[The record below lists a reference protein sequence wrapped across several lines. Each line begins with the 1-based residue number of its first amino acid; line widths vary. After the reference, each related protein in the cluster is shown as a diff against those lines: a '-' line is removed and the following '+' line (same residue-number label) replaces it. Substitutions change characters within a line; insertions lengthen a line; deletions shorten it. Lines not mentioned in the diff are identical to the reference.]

1 MDAVPNNEPAAP
13 AQDLSPAPAKSG
25 PPREIELKLAASPEA
40 LETLRGADLIARHA
54 RNQGVTR
61 RLDAVYYDTPDRL
74 LDRNGLALR
83 VRRSGKRHVQ
93 TLKRSGS
100 SDPLARDE
108 WEVALPDGT
117 LDLSLLPLAEIGEPL
132 ASLSAGQLAPVF
144 ATRIRRR
151 LRRLDYAGAL
161 IEIAFDDGMIEAGE
175 KSLPVS
181 EVELE
186 LKEGEAA
193 ALYELGLA
201 MLDIVPLQVA
211 TQSKS
216 ARGYGLAFARLPRA
230 VKTKPIELG
239 AHDNADAA
247 IAAILGN
254 TYQQL
259 LGNLAPVTTQSGPEG
274 VHQMRVSL
282 RRLRSALSVLKREI
296 ASPAFEPIGREAKR
310 LGHVL
315 GPARNWDVFITQ
327 TVPDIEAEGLDDAG
341 LLALRKAAEPFQ
353 ATSYAAIAERLANPQ
368 TSRFLLSFGALIE
381 RRGWRSGLPSEA
393 MAVLAEP
400 AADFA
405 VRVLARTHRQALKRG
420 RGFGS
425 LRPEAR
431 HQLRLAL
438 KKLRY
443 TAEFFLPL
451 YEGSAARKYLGRLS
465 RLQEALGLANDA
477 ATTQHLLAELRG
489 GKAPKPELH
498 FAAGA
503 IHGWQSRHTI
513 EAGRK
518 LKRRW
523 RRFEAANPFWT

>member
-1 MDAVPNNEPAAP
+1 MDAVPRDEVDQPEQVASSAP
-13 AQDLSPAPAKSG
+13 QKP
-25 PPREIELKLAASPEA
+25 PPREIELKLAASPAA

-74 LDRNGLALR
+74 LDRNGMALR

-100 SDPLARDE
+100 GDPLARDE
-108 WEVALPDGT
+108 WEVALPDGA
-117 LDLSLLPLAEIGEPL
+117 LDLTLLPLAEIGEPL

-151 LRRLDYAGAL
+151 VRRVDYAGAL
-161 IEIAFDDGMIEAGE
+161 IEIAFDDGTIEAGE
-175 KSLPVS
+175 NSLPVA

-193 ALYELGLA
+193 TLYEFGLA
-201 MLDIVPLQVA
+201 MLDVAPLQVA

-216 ARGYGLAFARLPRA
+216 ARGYGLAFSRLPRA
-230 VKTKPIELG
+230 VKAKPVEIAE
-239 AHDNADAA
+239 HDNADAA

-254 TYQQL
+254 TYRQL
-259 LGNLAPVTTQSGPEG
+259 LGNLAPVATRSGPEA

-282 RRLRSALSVLKREI
+282 RRLRSALSVLKREV
-296 ASPAFEPIGREAKR
+296 ASPAFAPISREAQR

-315 GPARNWDVFITQ
+315 GPARNWDVFVTQ

-341 LLALRKAAEPFQ
+341 LSALREAAEPFQ
-353 ATSYAAIAERLANPQ
+353 AASYAAIAERLANPQ

-400 AADFA
+400 AGDFA
-405 VRVLARTHRQALKRG
+405 GRVLARTHRQALKRG

-425 LRPEAR
+425 LQPEAR

-451 YEGSAARKYLGRLS
+451 HDGAAARRYLGRLS

-477 ATTQHLLAELRG
+477 ATTQHLLADLRG
-489 GKAPKPELH
+489 GEAPGPELH

-523 RRFEAANPFWT
+523 RRFDAASPFWN

>member
-1 MDAVPNNEPAAP
+1 MDAVPDHEIAQPDQAAP
-13 AQDLSPAPAKSG
+13 SAPPK
-25 PPREIELKLAASPEA
+25 PPREIELKLAASPES
-40 LETLRGADLIARHA
+40 LEKLRGADLIERHA

-100 SDPLARDE
+100 GDPLARDE
-108 WEVALPDGT
+108 WEVALPDGA
-117 LDLSLLPLAEIGEPL
+117 LDLALLPLAEIGEPL
-132 ASLSAGQLAPVF
+132 ASLSPGQLAPVF

-151 LRRLDYAGAL
+151 VRRLDYAGAL
-161 IEIAFDDGMIEAGE
+161 IEIAFDDGTIEAGE
-175 KSLPVS
+175 TSLPVS

-201 MLDIVPLQVA
+201 MLDIAPLQLA

-216 ARGYGLAFARLPRA
+216 ARGYGLAFSRPPRA
-230 VKTKPIELG
+230 VKAKPVGIPG
-239 AHDNADAA
+239 QDNADAA

-254 TYQQL
+254 TYRQL
-259 LGNLAPVTTQSGPEG
+259 LGNLAPVAAGSGPEG

-282 RRLRSALSVLKREI
+282 RRLRSALSVLKREV
-296 ASPAFEPIGREAKR
+296 AAPAFEPIGQEAKR

-327 TVPDIEAEGLDDAG
+327 TVPDIEAAGLDDAG
-341 LLALRKAAEPFQ
+341 LAVLRQAAGPFQ
-353 ATSYAAIAERLANPQ
+353 AASHAAIADRLANPQ

-400 AADFA
+400 ASDFA
-405 VRVLARTHRQALKRG
+405 GRVLARTHRQALKRG
-420 RGFGS
+420 RGFGR
-425 LRPEAR
+425 LQPEAR
-431 HQLRLAL
+431 HELRLAL

-451 YEGSAARKYLGRLS
+451 HDGAAARKYLARLS
-465 RLQEALGLANDA
+465 RLQDALGLANDA
-477 ATTQHLLAELRG
+477 ATTQHLLADLRG
-489 GKAPKPELH
+489 GKAGAELH

-503 IHGWQSRHTI
+503 AHGWQSRQTI
-513 EAGRK
+513 EANRQ
-518 LKRRW
+518 LKKRW
-523 RRFEAANPFWT
+523 RRFEAASPFWA

>member
-1 MDAVPNNEPAAP
+1 MDAVPDNEVAQPDLAADP
-13 AQDLSPAPAKSG
+13 TPQKQ

-40 LETLRGADLIARHA
+40 LEKLRGADLIARHA

-74 LDRNGLALR
+74 LDRNGLSLR

-93 TLKRSGS
+93 TLKRSGAG
-100 SDPLARDE
+100 DPLARDE
-108 WEVALPDGT
+108 WEVALPNEV
-117 LDLSLLPLAEIGEPL
+117 LDLTLLPLAEIGEPL

-144 ATRIRRR
+144 ATRIKRR

-161 IEIAFDDGMIEAGE
+161 IEIAFDDGAIEAGE
-175 KSLPVS
+175 NSQPVS

-201 MLDIVPLQVA
+201 LLDIVPLQVA

-216 ARGYGLAFARLPRA
+216 ARGYGLAFSRLPRA
-230 VKTKPIELG
+230 IKAKPVEISE
-239 AHDNADAA
+239 HDNADAA

-254 TYQQL
+254 TYRQL
-259 LGNLAPVTTQSGPEG
+259 LGNLAPVATGSGPEG

-282 RRLRSALSVLKREI
+282 RRLRSALSVLKREV
-296 ASPAFEPIGREAKR
+296 ASAALAPIGREAKR

-327 TVPDIEAEGLDDAG
+327 TIPDIEAEGLDGAG
-341 LLALRKAAEPFQ
+341 LPMLRKAAEPFQ
-353 ATSYAAIAERLANPQ
+353 AASYAAIEERLANPQ

-400 AADFA
+400 ASDFA
-405 VRVLARTHRQALKRG
+405 GRVLARTHRQALKRG

-425 LRPEAR
+425 LQPEAR
-431 HQLRLAL
+431 HELRLAL

-443 TAEFFLPL
+443 TAEFFLSL
-451 YEGSAARKYLGRLS
+451 YDGAPARKYLARLS

-477 ATTQHLLAELRG
+477 ATTQHLLADLRA
-489 GKAPKPELH
+489 GKAGPELH

-503 IHGWQSRHTI
+503 AHGWQSRQAV
-513 EAGRK
+513 EAGRQ
-518 LKRRW
+518 LKKRW
-523 RRFEAANPFWT
+523 RRFEAASPFWA

>member
-1 MDAVPNNEPAAP
+1 MDAVPRDEAGQTEQAASSEP
-13 AQDLSPAPAKSG
+13 QKL
-25 PPREIELKLAASPEA
+25 PREIELKLAASLEA

-54 RNQGVTR
+54 RNQGVIR

-100 SDPLARDE
+100 GDPLARDE

-117 LDLSLLPLAEIGEPL
+117 LDLALLPLAEIGEPL

-151 LRRLDYAGAL
+151 VRRLDYAGAL
-161 IEIAFDDGMIEAGE
+161 IEIAFDDGTIEAGE

-193 ALYELGLA
+193 ALYEFGLA
-201 MLDIVPLQVA
+201 MLDVAPLQVA

-216 ARGYGLAFARLPRA
+216 ARGYGLAFSRLPRA
-230 VKTKPIELG
+230 VKAKPVGIG

-247 IAAILGN
+247 IAAILAN
-254 TYQQL
+254 TYAQL
-259 LGNLAPVTTQSGPEG
+259 LGNLAPVAARSGPEG

-282 RRLRSALSVLKREI
+282 RRLRSALSVLKREV
-296 ASPAFEPIGREAKR
+296 ASPAFESIGREAKR

-327 TVPDIEAEGLDDAG
+327 TVPDIEADGLDDSG
-341 LLALRKAAEPFQ
+341 LSILRTAAEPHQ
-353 ATSYAAIAERLANPQ
+353 AKSYADIARRLANPQ

-400 AADFA
+400 ADDFA
-405 VRVLARTHRQALKRG
+405 GRVLAHTHRKALKRG

-425 LRPEAR
+425 LHPEAR
-431 HQLRLAL
+431 HELRLAL

-451 YEGSAARKYLGRLS
+451 HDGAPARRYLGRLS

-477 ATTQHLLAELRG
+477 ATTHELLAELRG
-489 GKAPKPELH
+489 GKAGPELQ

-503 IHGWQSRHTI
+503 IHGWQSRQTI

-518 LKRRW
+518 LKKRW
-523 RRFEAANPFWT
+523 RRFEAATPFWA

>member
-1 MDAVPNNEPAAP
+1 MDAVPRDDAAQPEGVAASEP
-13 AQDLSPAPAKSG
+13 QTQ

-40 LETLRGADLIARHA
+40 LEALRGADLIARHA

-100 SDPLARDE
+100 GDPLARDE

-117 LDLSLLPLAEIGEPL
+117 LDLAQLPLAEIGEPL

-144 ATRIRRR
+144 ATRVRRR

-161 IEIAFDDGMIEAGE
+161 IEIAFDDGTIEAGE
-175 KSLPVS
+175 KTLQVS

-193 ALYELGLA
+193 ALYDLGLA
-201 MLDIVPLQVA
+201 MLDVVPLQLA

-216 ARGYGLAFARLPRA
+216 ARGYGLAFARLPQA
-230 VKTKPIELG
+230 VKARPVEIG
-239 AHDNADAA
+239 AQDNADAA
-247 IAAILGN
+247 IAAILAN
-254 TYQQL
+254 TYRQL
-259 LGNLAPVTTQSGPEG
+259 LGNLAAVATRSGPEG

-282 RRLRSALSVLKREI
+282 RRLRSALSVLKREV
-296 ASPAFEPIGREAKR
+296 ASPAFEPVGREAKR

-315 GPARNWDVFITQ
+315 GTARNWDVFITQ
-327 TVPDIEAEGLDDAG
+327 TVPDIEADGLDDAG
-341 LLALRKAAEPFQ
+341 LSALRKAAEPLQ
-353 ATSYAAIAERLANPQ
+353 TKSYADIAKRLENPQ

-400 AADFA
+400 ADDFA
-405 VRVLARTHRQALKRG
+405 GRVLARTHRQALKRG

-425 LRPEAR
+425 LRPEGR
-431 HQLRLAL
+431 HELRLAL

-451 YEGSAARKYLGRLS
+451 HDGPAARRYLARLS

-477 ATTQHLLAELRG
+477 ATTQHLLAELRD
-489 GKAPKPELH
+489 GKAPGPELH

-513 EAGRK
+513 ESGRK
-518 LKRRW
+518 LKKRW

>member
-1 MDAVPNNEPAAP
+1 MPSPDVAQPDDAAP
-13 AQDLSPAPAKSG
+13 PAPKNP

-40 LETLRGADLIARHA
+40 LETLRSADLIARHA

-74 LDRNGLALR
+74 LDRNGLSLR

-93 TLKRSGS
+93 TLKRSDSG
-100 SDPLARDE
+100 DPLVRDE
-108 WEVALPDGT
+108 WEAALPDGT
-117 LDLSLLPLAEIGEPL
+117 LDLALLPLAEIGEPL
-132 ASLSAGQLAPVF
+132 ASLSAGQLAPAF

-161 IEIAFDDGMIEAGE
+161 IEIAFDDGTIEAGE

-193 ALYELGLA
+193 ALYEFGLA
-201 MLDIVPLQVA
+201 MLDVAPLQVA

-216 ARGYGLAFARLPRA
+216 ARGYGLAFSRLPRA
-230 VKTKPIELG
+230 VKAKPVEIG
-239 AHDNADAA
+239 ADDNADAA

-254 TYQQL
+254 TYKQL
-259 LGNLAPVTTQSGPEG
+259 LGNLAPVATRSGPEA

-282 RRLRSALSVLKREI
+282 RRLRSALTVLKSEI
-296 ASPAFEPIGREAKR
+296 ASPALVPIGQEAKR
-310 LGHVL
+310 LGHAL

-327 TVPDIEAEGLDDAG
+327 TVPDIEDEGLEDAG
-341 LLALRKAAEPFQ
+341 LKVLRKAAEPHRES
-353 ATSYAAIAERLANPQ
+353 SYAAVQERLADPQ

-381 RRGWRSGLPSEA
+381 RRGWRNGVASET

-400 AADFA
+400 ADDFA
-405 VRVLARTHRQALKRG
+405 GRILARTHRKALKRG
-420 RGFGS
+420 RHFGS
-425 LRPEAR
+425 LAPEAR

-451 YEGSAARKYLGRLS
+451 HDGAAARRYLGRLS

-477 ATTQHLLAELRG
+477 ATTRHLIADLRG
-489 GKAPKPELH
+489 GKGGPELH

-503 IHGWQSRHTI
+503 VHGWQSRQTI

-523 RRFEAANPFWT
+523 RKFEAATPFWA

>member
-1 MDAVPNNEPAAP
+1 MDAAPNREAPQPDRAAP
-13 AQDLSPAPAKSG
+13 PAPRKP
-25 PPREIELKLAASPEA
+25 PPREIELKLAGSPEA
-40 LETLRGADLIARHA
+40 LETLRRADLIARHA

-74 LDRNGLALR
+74 LDRNGLSLR

-100 SDPLARDE
+100 GDPLARDE

-117 LDLSLLPLAEIGEPL
+117 LDLTLLPLAEIGEPL
-132 ASLSAGQLAPVF
+132 AGLSAGQLAPVF

-151 LRRLDYAGAL
+151 VRRLDYAGAL
-161 IEIAFDDGMIEAGE
+161 IEIAFDDGAIEAGE
-175 KSLPVS
+175 KSLPVA

-186 LKEGEAA
+186 LKGGEAA

-201 MLDIVPLQVA
+201 LLDIAALRIE
-211 TQSKS
+211 TRSKA
-216 ARGYGLAFARLPRA
+216 ARGYGLAFSRLPRA
-230 VKTKPIELG
+230 MKARPVEMSE
-239 AHDNADAA
+239 HDNADAA

-254 TYQQL
+254 AYSQL
-259 LGNLAPVTTQSGPEG
+259 LGNLAPVAAGAGPEG
-274 VHQMRVSL
+274 VHQMRVAL
-282 RRLRSALSVLKREI
+282 RRLRSALSVLEREV
-296 ASPAFEPIGREAKR
+296 AAPAFAPIGREAKR

-315 GPARNWDVFITQ
+315 GPARNWDVFIAQ
-327 TVPDIEAEGLDDAG
+327 TVPDIEAGLDDAG
-341 LLALRKAAEPFQ
+341 LSLLQAAAEPHR
-353 ATSYAAIAERLANPQ
+353 AESYAAVLERLSNPQ
-368 TSRFLLSFGALIE
+368 TSRFLLSLGALIE
-381 RRGWRSGLPSEA
+381 RRGWRGGLPSEA

-400 AADFA
+400 AAGFSG
-405 VRVLARTHRQALKRG
+405 RIMTRTHRRALKRG

-451 YEGSAARKYLGRLS
+451 HEGAAARKYLGRLA
-465 RLQEALGLANDA
+465 RLQDALGLANDA
-477 ATTQHLLAELRG
+477 ATTHELLADLRG
-489 GKAPKPELH
+489 GKAGPELH

-503 IHGWQSRHTI
+503 VHGWQSCRTI
-513 EAGRK
+513 EAGRQ
-518 LKRRW
+518 LRRRW
-523 RRFEAANPFWT
+523 RKFEAATPFWT

>member
-1 MDAVPNNEPAAP
+1 MDAVPNNEVAQPEQAAAP
-13 AQDLSPAPAKSG
+13 TSQQP

-74 LDRNGLALR
+74 LDRNGLSLR

-100 SDPLARDE
+100 GDPLSRDE

-117 LDLSLLPLAEIGEPL
+117 LDLALLPLAEIGEPL

-144 ATRIRRR
+144 TTRIRRR

-161 IEIAFDDGMIEAGE
+161 IEIAFDDGTIEAGE
-175 KSLPVS
+175 KRLPVA

-201 MLDIVPLQVA
+201 LLDIAALQLE

-216 ARGYGLAFARLPRA
+216 ARGYGLAFSRLPRA
-230 VKTKPIELG
+230 SKAKPIELG
-239 AHDNADAA
+239 EHDNADAA

-254 TYQQL
+254 TYGQL
-259 LGNLAPVTTQSGPEG
+259 LANLAPVAAGSGPEG

-282 RRLRSALSVLKREI
+282 RRLRSALSVLKREV
-296 ASPAFEPIGREAKR
+296 AAPAFEPIGQEAKR

-341 LLALRKAAEPFQ
+341 LSALRTAAELHQ
-353 ATSYAAIAERLANPQ
+353 AESYAAVLKRLANPQ

-381 RRGWRSGLPSEA
+381 RRGWRNGLASEA

-400 AADFA
+400 AADFGG
-405 VRVLARTHRQALKRG
+405 RIITRTHRKALKRG

-425 LRPEAR
+425 LHPEAR

-451 YEGSAARKYLGRLS
+451 HDGAPARRYLGRLS

-477 ATTQHLLAELRG
+477 ATTHQLLADLRG
-489 GKAPKPELH
+489 GKAGSELH

-503 IHGWQSRHTI
+503 VHGWQSRQTI

-523 RRFEAANPFWT
+523 RKFEAASPFWK

>member
-1 MDAVPNNEPAAP
+1 LDAVPNQDAAQP
-13 AQDLSPAPAKSG
+13 DQAASPAPQKP
-25 PPREIELKLAASPEA
+25 PPREIELKLAVSPEA
-40 LETLRGADLIARHA
+40 LEKLRSADLIARHA

-74 LDRNGLALR
+74 LDRNGLSLR

-100 SDPLARDE
+100 GDPLARDE
-108 WEVALPDGT
+108 WEVALPDGA
-117 LDLSLLPLAEIGEPL
+117 LDLALLPLAEIGEPL

-161 IEIAFDDGMIEAGE
+161 IEIAFDDGTIEAGE
-175 KSLPVS
+175 KSLPVA

-201 MLDIVPLQVA
+201 LLDVAALQIE

-216 ARGYGLAFARLPRA
+216 ARGYGLAFSRLPRA
-230 VKTKPIELG
+230 MKAKPIELG

-254 TYQQL
+254 TYRQL
-259 LGNLAPVTTQSGPEG
+259 LANLAPVAAGSGPEG

-282 RRLRSALSVLKREI
+282 RRLRSALSVLKREV
-296 ASPAFEPIGREAKR
+296 AAPAFEPIGQEAKR

-327 TVPDIEAEGLDDAG
+327 TVPEIEAEGLDDAG
-341 LLALRKAAEPFQ
+341 LSVLRTAAEKHQ
-353 ATSYAAIAERLANPQ
+353 AESYAAVLKRLANPQ

-381 RRGWRSGLPSEA
+381 RRGWRNGLASEA

-400 AADFA
+400 AADFGG
-405 VRVLARTHRQALKRG
+405 RVLAQTHRKALKRG

-425 LRPEAR
+425 LHPEAR

-451 YEGSAARKYLGRLS
+451 HEGAAARRYLGRLS

-477 ATTQHLLAELRG
+477 ATTHQLLADLRG
-489 GKAPKPELH
+489 GKAGPELH

-503 IHGWQSRHTI
+503 VHGWQSRQTI

-523 RRFEAANPFWT
+523 RKFEAATPFWE

>member
-1 MDAVPNNEPAAP
+1 MDAVPRDEAAQP
-13 AQDLSPAPAKSG
+13 EHEAPSAPQKQ
-25 PPREIELKLAASPEA
+25 PPREIELKLAVSPEA
-40 LETLRGADLIARHA
+40 LEALRSAELIARHA

-61 RLDAVYYDTPDRL
+61 RLDALYYDTPDRL
-74 LDRNGLALR
+74 LDRNGLSLR
-83 VRRSGKRHVQ
+83 VRRSGRRHVQ

-100 SDPLARDE
+100 GDPLARDE
-108 WEVALPDGT
+108 WEVALPDGV
-117 LDLSLLPLAEIGEPL
+117 LDLALLPLAEIGEPL

-161 IEIAFDDGMIEAGE
+161 IEIAFDDGTIEAGE
-175 KSLPVS
+175 NSLPVS

-186 LKEGEAA
+186 LMEGEAA
-193 ALYELGLA
+193 ALYEFGLA
-201 MLDIVPLQVA
+201 MLDVAPLQVA

-216 ARGYGLAFARLPRA
+216 ARGYGLAFSRQPRA
-230 VKTKPIELG
+230 VKAKPVEIG

-254 TYQQL
+254 THRQL
-259 LGNLAPVTTQSGPEG
+259 LGNLAPVATRSGPDA

-282 RRLRSALSVLKREI
+282 RRLRSALSVLKREV
-296 ASPAFEPIGREAKR
+296 ASPALAPIGQEAKR
-310 LGHVL
+310 LGSAL

-327 TVPDIEAEGLDDAG
+327 TVPDIEADGLDDAG
-341 LLALRKAAEPFQ
+341 LSALRKAAKPHQEK
-353 ATSYAAIAERLANPQ
+353 SYAAVQERLVDPQ
-368 TSRFLLSFGALIE
+368 TSRFLLTFGALIE
-381 RRGWRSGLPSEA
+381 RRGWRGGLPSET

-400 AADFA
+400 AEEFA
-405 VRVLARTHRQALKRG
+405 GRVLARTHRKALKSG
-420 RGFGS
+420 RGFGG
-425 LRPEAR
+425 LDPEAR

-451 YEGSAARKYLGRLS
+451 HDGAAARKYLGRLS
-465 RLQEALGLANDA
+465 RLQDALGLANDA
-477 ATTQHLLAELRG
+477 ATTQHLIADLRG
-489 GKAPKPELH
+489 DKPGPNLH

-503 IHGWQSRHTI
+503 VHGWQSRQTI

-523 RRFEAANPFWT
+523 RKFEAARPFWA

>member
-1 MDAVPNNEPAAP
+1 MDAVPNHEVAQPDQVASSAP
-13 AQDLSPAPAKSG
+13 QKQ
-25 PPREIELKLAASPEA
+25 PPREIELKLAGSPEA
-40 LETLRGADLIARHA
+40 LETLRSADLIARHA

-74 LDRNGLALR
+74 LDRNGLSLR

-100 SDPLARDE
+100 GDPLSRDE
-108 WEVALPDGT
+108 WEVALPDGA
-117 LDLSLLPLAEIGEPL
+117 LDLALLPLAEIGEPL

-161 IEIAFDDGMIEAGE
+161 IEIAFDDGTIEAGE
-175 KSLPVS
+175 KSLPVN

-201 MLDIVPLQVA
+201 LLDIAALQVE

-216 ARGYGLAFARLPRA
+216 ARGYGLAFSRLPRA
-230 VKTKPIELG
+230 VKAKPIEIG

-254 TYQQL
+254 TYRQL
-259 LGNLAPVTTQSGPEG
+259 LGNLAPVAAGSGPEG

-282 RRLRSALSVLKREI
+282 RRLRSALSVLKREV
-296 ASPAFEPIGREAKR
+296 ASPAFAPIGQEAKR

-327 TVPDIEAEGLDDAG
+327 TVPDIEADGLGDSG
-341 LLALRKAAEPFQ
+341 LSVLRTAAEPHQ
-353 ATSYAAIAERLANPQ
+353 AESYAAVLKRLANPQ

-381 RRGWRSGLPSEA
+381 RRGWRNGLASEA

-400 AADFA
+400 AADFGS
-405 VRVLARTHRQALKRG
+405 RVLTRTHRKALKRG

-425 LRPEAR
+425 LHPEAR

-451 YEGSAARKYLGRLS
+451 HDGAPARRYLARLS

-477 ATTQHLLAELRG
+477 ATTHELLADLRR
-489 GKAPKPELH
+489 GKAGPDLH

-503 IHGWQSRHTI
+503 VHGWQSRQTI

-518 LKRRW
+518 LKQRW
-523 RRFEAANPFWT
+523 RKFEAATPFWA

>member
-1 MDAVPNNEPAAP
+1 MDAVPRDDAPQPDEAAPAAP
-13 AQDLSPAPAKSG
+13 QKQ

-40 LETLRGADLIARHA
+40 LEALRGADLIARHA

-61 RLDAVYYDTPDRL
+61 RLDAIYHDTPDRL
-74 LDRNGLALR
+74 LDRNGLSLR

-100 SDPLARDE
+100 GDPLARDE

-117 LDLSLLPLAEIGEPL
+117 LDLALLPLAEIGEPL

-151 LRRLDYAGAL
+151 VRRVDYAGAL
-161 IEIAFDDGMIEAGE
+161 IEIAFDDGTIEAGE
-175 KSLPVS
+175 NSLPVS

-201 MLDIVPLQVA
+201 MLDVAPLQVA

-230 VKTKPIELG
+230 VKAKPVEIAG
-239 AHDNADAA
+239 HDNADAA

-254 TYQQL
+254 TYKQL
-259 LGNLAPVTTQSGPEG
+259 LGNLAPVTAQSGPEG

-282 RRLRSALSVLKREI
+282 RRLRSALSVLKREV
-296 ASPAFEPIGREAKR
+296 ASPAFASIGQEARR

-327 TVPDIEAEGLDDAG
+327 TAPGIEADGLGDAG
-341 LLALRKAAEPFQ
+341 LPALRKAAEPFQ
-353 ATSYAAIAERLANPQ
+353 ARSYEAVQERLADPQ

-400 AADFA
+400 AEDFA
-405 VRVLARTHRQALKRG
+405 GRVLARTHRQALKRG
-420 RGFGS
+420 RSFGR
-425 LRPEAR
+425 LHPEQR

-451 YEGSAARKYLGRLS
+451 HDGAAARRYLGRLS

-489 GKAPKPELH
+489 GKAPGPELH

-518 LKRRW
+518 LKKRW
-523 RRFEAANPFWT
+523 RRFEAASPFWS

>member
-1 MDAVPNNEPAAP
+1 MDAVPRDEVARSDDTAP
-13 AQDLSPAPAKSG
+13 SALQRQ

-74 LDRNGLALR
+74 LDRNGLSLR
-83 VRRSGKRHVQ
+83 VRRSGRRHVQ
-93 TLKRSGS
+93 TLKRSS
-100 SDPLARDE
+100 SGDPLARDE
-108 WEVALPDGT
+108 WEVALPEGA
-117 LDLSLLPLAEIGEPL
+117 LDLTLLPLAEIGEPL

-144 ATRIRRR
+144 ATRVRRR
-151 LRRLDYAGAL
+151 VRRLDYAGAL
-161 IEIAFDDGMIEAGE
+161 IEIAFDDGTIEAGE
-175 KSLPVS
+175 KSLPVA

-186 LKEGEAA
+186 LKEGEPA
-193 ALYELGLA
+193 ALYEFGLA
-201 MLDIVPLQVA
+201 LLDIAALQIE

-216 ARGYGLAFARLPRA
+216 ARGYGLAFSRLPRA
-230 VKTKPIELG
+230 VKAKPVEIG

-254 TYQQL
+254 TYRQL
-259 LGNLAPVTTQSGPEG
+259 LGNLAPIAARSGPEG

-282 RRLRSALSVLKREI
+282 RRLRSALSALKREV

-327 TVPDIEAEGLDDAG
+327 TIPDIEADGLADAG
-341 LLALRKAAEPFQ
+341 LSVLRTAAEPHR
-353 ATSYAAIAERLANPQ
+353 TESYAAVLNSLANPQ

-381 RRGWRSGLPSEA
+381 RRSWRSGLPSEA

-405 VRVLARTHRQALKRG
+405 RRVLTHTHRKALKRG

-425 LRPEAR
+425 LRPDAR
-431 HQLRLAL
+431 HELRLAL

-451 YEGSAARKYLGRLS
+451 HDGAPARKYLGRLS

-477 ATTQHLLAELRG
+477 ATTHELIADLRRSEAG
-489 GKAPKPELH
+489 PELH
-498 FAAGA
+498 FAAGSV
-503 IHGWQSRHTI
+503 HGWQSRHTI

-523 RRFEAANPFWT
+523 RRFEGTAPFWA

>member
-1 MDAVPNNEPAAP
+1 MDAVPNHEVAQPDPAAP
-13 AQDLSPAPAKSG
+13 SAPQKP
-25 PPREIELKLAASPEA
+25 PPREIELKLAGSPES
-40 LETLRGADLIARHA
+40 LDKLRGADLIARHA

-74 LDRNGLALR
+74 LDRNGLSLR

-100 SDPLARDE
+100 GDPLARDE

-132 ASLSAGQLAPVF
+132 AGLSEGQLASVF

-151 LRRLDYAGAL
+151 VRRLDYAGAL
-161 IEIAFDDGMIEAGE
+161 IEIAFDDGTIEAGE
-175 KSLPVS
+175 TSLPVS

-201 MLDIVPLQVA
+201 MLDVAPLQVA

-216 ARGYGLAFARLPRA
+216 ERGYGLSSARLPRA
-230 VKTKPIELG
+230 VKAKPVEIA

-254 TYQQL
+254 TYRQL
-259 LGNLAPVTTQSGPEG
+259 LANLAPVARRSGPEG
-274 VHQMRVSL
+274 VHQMRVAL
-282 RRLRSALSVLKREI
+282 RRLRSALSVLKREV

-327 TVPDIEAEGLDDAG
+327 TVPDIEAEGLGDAG
-341 LLALRKAAEPFQ
+341 LPALRKAAEPFQ
-353 ATSYAAIAERLANPQ
+353 AASYAAIAERLANPQ

-381 RRGWRSGLPSEA
+381 RRGWRNGLASET
-393 MAVLAEP
+393 MTVLAEP
-400 AADFA
+400 AADFGG
-405 VRVLARTHRQALKRG
+405 RVLARAHRQALKRG
-420 RGFGS
+420 RGFGR
-425 LRPEAR
+425 LQPEAR
-431 HQLRLAL
+431 HRLRLAL

-451 YEGSAARKYLGRLS
+451 YDGAAARKYLARLS
-465 RLQEALGLANDA
+465 LLQDALGLANDA
-477 ATTQHLLAELRG
+477 ATTQHLLAELRD
-489 GKAPKPELH
+489 GKAVAGLH

-503 IHGWQSRHTI
+503 MHGWQCRHTI
-513 EAGRK
+513 GGSRK

-523 RRFEAANPFWT
+523 RKFEAASPFWA

>member
-1 MDAVPNNEPAAP
+1 MDAVPNHEPAAP
-13 AQDLSPAPAKSG
+13 AQDQSPALATSG
-25 PPREIELKLAASPEA
+25 PPREIELKLAVSPEA
-40 LETLRGADLIARHA
+40 METLRGADVIARHA

-74 LDRNGLALR
+74 LDRNGLSLR

-93 TLKRSGS
+93 TLKRSGAG
-100 SDPLARDE
+100 DPLARDE
-108 WEVALPDGT
+108 WEAALPDGA

-201 MLDIVPLQVA
+201 MLDVASMQVE
-211 TQSKS
+211 TLSKS
-216 ARGYGLAFARLPRA
+216 ARGYGLAFSRLPQA
-230 VKTKPIELG
+230 MKAKPVEIGE
-239 AHDNADAA
+239 HDNADAA
-247 IAAILGN
+247 IAAILAN
-254 TYQQL
+254 TYKQL
-259 LGNLAPVTTQSGPEG
+259 LGNLAPVATRSGPEA

-282 RRLRSALSVLKREI
+282 RRLRSALSVLKREV
-296 ASPAFEPIGREAKR
+296 ASPALVPIGREAKR
-310 LGHVL
+310 LGTVL

-327 TVPDIEAEGLDDAG
+327 TVPDIEEEGLDDAE
-341 LLALRKAAEPFQ
+341 LTVLRRAAEPHQ
-353 ATSYAAIAERLANPQ
+353 VKSYADIEKRLANPQ

-405 VRVLARTHRQALKRG
+405 ARVLARTHRKALKRG
-420 RGFGS
+420 RGFGH
-425 LRPEAR
+425 LHPEAR

-451 YEGSAARKYLGRLS
+451 HDGGAARKYLARLS
-465 RLQEALGLANDA
+465 RLQDALGLANDA
-477 ATTQHLLAELRG
+477 ATTQQLIADLRS
-489 GKAPKPELH
+489 GKAGPELH

-503 IHGWQSRHTI
+503 VHGWQCRHTVD
-513 EAGRK
+513 AGHK
-518 LKRRW
+518 LKKRW
-523 RRFEAANPFWT
+523 RRFEAASPFWT

>member
-1 MDAVPNNEPAAP
+1 MDAVPNQEPASP
-13 AQDLSPAPAKSG
+13 AQDQAPAPATSG
-25 PPREIELKLAASPEA
+25 PPREIELKLAVSPGA
-40 LETLRGADLIARHA
+40 LEALRGADLIARHA

-74 LDRNGLALR
+74 LDRNGLSLR

-100 SDPLARDE
+100 GDPLSRDE

-117 LDLSLLPLAEIGEPL
+117 LDLTLLPLAEIGEPL
-132 ASLSAGQLAPVF
+132 TSLSVGQLAPVF

-161 IEIAFDDGMIEAGE
+161 IEIAFDDGTIEAGE
-175 KSLPVS
+175 NSLPVS
-181 EVELE
+181 EIELE

-201 MLDIVPLQVA
+201 MLDVAPLQVA

-230 VKTKPIELG
+230 MKAKPVEIG

-247 IAAILGN
+247 IAAILAN
-254 TYQQL
+254 TYRQL
-259 LGNLAPVTTQSGPEG
+259 LGNLAPVATRSGPEA

-282 RRLRSALSVLKREI
+282 RRLRSALSVLKREV
-296 ASPAFEPIGREAKR
+296 ASPAFAVIGQEAKR

-315 GPARNWDVFITQ
+315 GPARNWDVFIGQ
-327 TVPDIEAEGLDDAG
+327 TVPGIEADGLGDAD
-341 LLALRKAAEPFQ
+341 LSVLRKAAGPFQ
-353 ATSYAAIAERLANPQ
+353 ARSYAAVQERLADTQ
-368 TSRFLLSFGALIE
+368 TCRFLLSFGALIE

-400 AADFA
+400 ADDFA
-405 VRVLARTHRQALKRG
+405 GRVLARTHRQALKRG
-420 RGFGS
+420 RGFGH
-425 LRPEAR
+425 LQPEAR

-451 YEGSAARKYLGRLS
+451 HDGAAARRYLGRLS

-477 ATTQHLLAELRG
+477 ATTQHLIAELRQ
-489 GKAPKPELH
+489 GKAPGPELH

-518 LKRRW
+518 LKKRW

>member
-1 MDAVPNNEPAAP
+1 LDAVPNQEVAQPDQAA
-13 AQDLSPAPAKSG
+13 SPAPQKP
-25 PPREIELKLAASPEA
+25 PPREIELKLAASPAA
-40 LETLRGADLIARHA
+40 LETLRGADLIERHA
-54 RNQGVTR
+54 RNQGITR

-74 LDRNGLALR
+74 LDRNGLSLR

-100 SDPLARDE
+100 GDPLARDE

-117 LDLSLLPLAEIGEPL
+117 LDLALLPLAEIGEPL
-132 ASLSAGQLAPVF
+132 ASLSAGQLVPVF

-161 IEIAFDDGMIEAGE
+161 IEIAFDDGTIEVGE
-175 KSLPVS
+175 NSLPVS

-193 ALYELGLA
+193 VLYEFGLA
-201 MLDIVPLQVA
+201 MLDVAPLQVA

-216 ARGYGLAFARLPRA
+216 ARGYGLAFSRLPRA
-230 VKTKPIELG
+230 VKAKPVEFG

-254 TYQQL
+254 TYKQL
-259 LGNLAPVTTQSGPEG
+259 LGNLAPVATRSGPEG

-282 RRLRSALSVLKREI
+282 RRLRSALSVLKREV

-327 TVPDIEAEGLDDAG
+327 TVPDIEAEGLGDAG
-341 LLALRKAAEPFQ
+341 LSVLRKAAEPFQ
-353 ATSYAAIAERLANPQ
+353 AVSYGAIEERLANPQ

-381 RRGWRSGLPSEA
+381 RRGWRGGLPSEA

-400 AADFA
+400 ASDFA
-405 VRVLARTHRQALKRG
+405 ERVLARTHRQALKRG
-420 RGFGS
+420 RHFGS
-425 LRPEAR
+425 LAPEAR

-451 YEGSAARKYLGRLS
+451 HDGGAARKYLGRLS

-477 ATTQHLLAELRG
+477 ATTQHLIADLRG
-489 GKAPKPELH
+489 GKARPELH

-503 IHGWQSRHTI
+503 VHGWQSRQTI

-523 RRFEAANPFWT
+523 RRFEAATPFWA

>member
-1 MDAVPNNEPAAP
+1 LDAVPRDEVAQPDGTALSAP
-13 AQDLSPAPAKSG
+13 QKQ
-25 PPREIELKLAASPEA
+25 PPREVELKLAASPEA
-40 LETLRGADLIARHA
+40 LEALRSADLIARHA

-74 LDRNGLALR
+74 LDRNGLSLR

-100 SDPLARDE
+100 GDPLSRDE
-108 WEVALPDGT
+108 WEVALPDGA
-117 LDLSLLPLAEIGEPL
+117 LDLALLPLAEIGEPL

-161 IEIAFDDGMIEAGE
+161 IEIAFDDGTIEAGE
-175 KSLPVS
+175 SSLPVS

-193 ALYELGLA
+193 VLYELGLA
-201 MLDIVPLQVA
+201 LLDIAPLQVE
-211 TQSKS
+211 TRSKS
-216 ARGYGLAFARLPRA
+216 ARGYGLAFSRLPRA
-230 VKTKPIELG
+230 VKAKPVEIG

-254 TYQQL
+254 TYRQL
-259 LGNLAPVTTQSGPEG
+259 LGNLAPVAARSGPEG

-282 RRLRSALSVLKREI
+282 RRLRSALAIFKREVT
-296 ASPAFEPIGREAKR
+296 SPALAPIGQEAKR

-341 LLALRKAAEPFQ
+341 VSVLRTAAEPHQ
-353 ATSYAAIAERLANPQ
+353 EKSYAAVQERLAEAQ

-405 VRVLARTHRQALKRG
+405 GRVLARTHRQALKRG

-425 LRPEAR
+425 LDPEAR
-431 HQLRLAL
+431 HELRLAL

-451 YEGSAARKYLGRLS
+451 HHGAPVRKYAARLS
-465 RLQEALGLANDA
+465 RLQDALGLANDA
-477 ATTQHLLAELRG
+477 ATTHELLADLRD
-489 GKAPKPELH
+489 GKAGSELH

-503 IHGWQSRHTI
+503 IHGWQSRQTI

-518 LKRRW
+518 LKKSW
-523 RRFEAANPFWT
+523 RRFEAATPFWA

>member
-1 MDAVPNNEPAAP
+1 MDAVPNQQTAQSDQVASSAP
-13 AQDLSPAPAKSG
+13 QMQ
-25 PPREIELKLAASPEA
+25 PPREIELKLVGSQDA

-74 LDRNGLALR
+74 LDRNGLSLR

-100 SDPLARDE
+100 GDPLSRDE
-108 WEVALPDGT
+108 WEVALPDGA
-117 LDLSLLPLAEIGEPL
+117 LDLALLPLAEIGEPL
-132 ASLSAGQLAPVF
+132 ASLSVGQLAPVF

-161 IEIAFDDGMIEAGE
+161 IEIAFDDGTIEAAE
-175 KSLPVS
+175 KSLPVA

-186 LKEGEAA
+186 LKEGEAV

-201 MLDIVPLQVA
+201 LLDIAALQIE

-216 ARGYGLAFARLPRA
+216 ARGYGLAFSRLPLA
-230 VKTKPIELG
+230 VKAKPIKISD
-239 AHDNADAA
+239 HDNADAV

-254 TYQQL
+254 TYRQL
-259 LGNLAPVTTQSGPEG
+259 LGNLAPVAAGSGPEG

-282 RRLRSALSVLKREI
+282 RRLRSALSVLKHEV
-296 ASPAFEPIGREAKR
+296 ASPAFAPIGQEAKR

-327 TVPDIEAEGLDDAG
+327 TVPDIEADGLGDSG
-341 LLALRKAAEPFQ
+341 LSALRTAAEPHQ
-353 ATSYAAIAERLANPQ
+353 AESYAAVLKRLANPQ

-400 AADFA
+400 AADFGS
-405 VRVLARTHRQALKRG
+405 RVLARTHRKALKRG

-425 LRPEAR
+425 LHPEAR
-431 HQLRLAL
+431 HRLRLAL

-451 YEGSAARKYLGRLS
+451 HEGASARRYLGRLS

-477 ATTQHLLAELRG
+477 ATTHELLAALRR
-489 GKAPKPELH
+489 GKAGPELH

-503 IHGWQSRHTI
+503 VHGWQSRQTI
-513 EAGRK
+513 EASRK
-518 LKRRW
+518 LKKRW
-523 RRFEAANPFWT
+523 RRFESASPFWS

>member
-1 MDAVPNNEPAAP
+1 MDAVPSPDVAQSDQAAP
-13 AQDLSPAPAKSG
+13 PAPPKQ

-74 LDRNGLALR
+74 LDRNGLSLR

-100 SDPLARDE
+100 GDPLARDE

-117 LDLSLLPLAEIGEPL
+117 LDLSLLPLADIGEPL

-161 IEIAFDDGMIEAGE
+161 IEIAFDDGTIEAGE
-175 KSLPVS
+175 NSLPVS
-181 EVELE
+181 ELELE

-201 MLDIVPLQVA
+201 LLDVAPLQVA

-230 VKTKPIELG
+230 VKAKPVEIAG
-239 AHDNADAA
+239 HDNADAA

-254 TYQQL
+254 TYRQL
-259 LGNLAPVTTQSGPEG
+259 LANLAPVAAQSGPEG

-296 ASPAFEPIGREAKR
+296 ASPAFVSIGQEAKR

-327 TVPDIEAEGLDDAG
+327 TAPEIETDGLGDAG
-341 LLALRKAAEPFQ
+341 LPALRKAAEPFQ
-353 ATSYAAIAERLANPQ
+353 ARSYVAVQERLADPQ
-368 TSRFLLSFGALIE
+368 TCRFLLSFGALIE

-400 AADFA
+400 ADDFA
-405 VRVLARTHRQALKRG
+405 GRVLTRTHRQALKRG
-420 RGFGS
+420 RGFGR
-425 LRPEAR
+425 LHPEQR

-451 YEGSAARKYLGRLS
+451 HDGAAARRYLGRLS

-477 ATTQHLLAELRG
+477 ATTQHLLAELRA
-489 GKAPKPELH
+489 GKAPGPELH

-503 IHGWQSRHTI
+503 VHGWQSRHTI

-518 LKRRW
+518 LKKRW
-523 RRFEAANPFWT
+523 RRFEAASPFWS

>member
-1 MDAVPNNEPAAP
+1 MDAVPRDEVAQPDDAAP
-13 AQDLSPAPAKSG
+13 SAPQKQ
-25 PPREIELKLAASPEA
+25 PPREIELKLAVSPGA
-40 LETLRGADLIARHA
+40 LETLRNAELIARHA

-74 LDRNGLALR
+74 LDRNGLSLR

-100 SDPLARDE
+100 GGPLTRDE
-108 WEVALPDGT
+108 WEVALPNGT
-117 LDLSLLPLAEIGEPL
+117 LDLALLPLAEIGEPL
-132 ASLSAGQLAPVF
+132 ASLSAGQLTPVF

-151 LRRLDYAGAL
+151 VRRLDYAGAL
-161 IEIAFDDGMIEAGE
+161 IEIAFDDGTIEAGE
-175 KSLPVS
+175 NSLPVS

-193 ALYELGLA
+193 VLYELGLA
-201 MLDIVPLQVA
+201 LLEVAPLRLE

-216 ARGYGLAFARLPRA
+216 ARGYGLAFSRLPRA
-230 VKTKPIELG
+230 VKAKPVEITEQ
-239 AHDNADAA
+239 DNADAA

-254 TYQQL
+254 TYKQL
-259 LGNLAPVTTQSGPEG
+259 LGNLAPVATRSGPEA
-274 VHQMRVSL
+274 VHQLRVSL
-282 RRLRSALSVLKREI
+282 RRLRSALAIFKREV
-296 ASPAFEPIGREAKR
+296 ASPALVPIGQEAKR

-341 LLALRKAAEPFQ
+341 LSVLCTAAEPHQ
-353 ATSYAAIAERLANPQ
+353 AKSYAAVEERLGDAR

-381 RRGWRSGLPSEA
+381 RRGWRSGLASET

-405 VRVLARTHRQALKRG
+405 GRVLAHTHRKALKRG

-425 LRPEAR
+425 LHPEAR
-431 HQLRLAL
+431 HELRLAL

-443 TAEFFLPL
+443 TAEFFLSLHDGAPT
-451 YEGSAARKYLGRLS
+451 RRYLARLS
-465 RLQEALGLANDA
+465 RLQDALGLANDA
-477 ATTQHLLAELRG
+477 ATTQHLLADLRG
-489 GKAPKPELH
+489 GKAIGPELQ

-503 IHGWQSRHTI
+503 VHGWQSRQTI
-513 EAGRK
+513 EAGRR
-518 LKRRW
+518 LKKRW
-523 RRFEAANPFWT
+523 RRFEGTSPFWT

>member
-1 MDAVPNNEPAAP
+1 MDAVPRDDAAQLDAVAASEP
-13 AQDLSPAPAKSG
+13 QKQ
-25 PPREIELKLAASPEA
+25 PPREIELKLAASPDA

-100 SDPLARDE
+100 GDPLARDE
-108 WEVALPDGT
+108 WEVALPDAA
-117 LDLSLLPLAEIGEPL
+117 LDLALLPLAEIGEPL

-161 IEIAFDDGMIEAGE
+161 IEIAFDDGTIEAGE
-175 KSLPVS
+175 KTLQVS

-201 MLDIVPLQVA
+201 MLDVAPLQLA

-216 ARGYGLAFARLPRA
+216 ARGYGLAFARLPQA
-230 VKTKPIELG
+230 VKAKPVEIGE
-239 AHDNADAA
+239 HDNADAA
-247 IAAILGN
+247 IAAILAN
-254 TYQQL
+254 THKQL
-259 LGNLAPVTTQSGPEG
+259 LGNLAPVVTQSGPEG

-282 RRLRSALSVLKREI
+282 RRLRSALSVLKREV

-327 TVPDIEAEGLDDAG
+327 TVPDIEADSLNDAG
-341 LLALRKAAEPFQ
+341 LSLLCKAAEPHQ
-353 ATSYAAIAERLANPQ
+353 TKSYADIAKRLANPQ

-400 AADFA
+400 ADDFA
-405 VRVLARTHRQALKRG
+405 GRVLARTHRQALKRG

-425 LRPEAR
+425 LRPEGR
-431 HQLRLAL
+431 HELRLAL

-451 YEGSAARKYLGRLS
+451 HDGAAARRYLARLS

-489 GKAPKPELH
+489 GKAPGSDLH

-523 RRFEAANPFWT
+523 RRFEAASPFWS